1 MKKLKKNIFK
11 LKVINK
17 NQLQSFSKITYPNYW
32 LLQSPEEIKFQIENF
47 FLNTNSN
54 RRFDFFV
61 NKKKNKNFFELTLI
75 TNDRPSLF
83 LDLISIF
90 VAENISVFEARIFTL
105 DDNTV
110 IDTFKFAF
118 SSVYKLKNFEIDQK
132 IKVLKK
138 KIMNMKES
146 ILPKYSI
153 MKFKK
158 VNFLKK
164 KIDIKIDNNSSSTY
178 TVMEVVT
185 NDRVGLLYGISK
197 ILIKNNIII
206 SMAKI
211 STNGDFVEDS
221 FHLRNN
227 FGFKIKD
234 KLFIAKLKKEIVDF
248 LS

>member
-1 MKKLKKNIFK
+1 M
-11 LKVINK
+11 
-17 NQLQSFSKITYPNYW
+17 
-32 LLQSPEEIKFQIENF
+32 PEEIKFQIENF
-47 FLNTNSN
+47 FLNRKIK
-54 RRFDFFV
+54 RRFDFFI
-61 NKKKNKNFFELTLI
+61 NKKINKNFFELTLI
-75 TNDRPSLF
+75 TNDRSSLF

-90 VAENISVFEARIFTL
+90 VSENISVFEARIFTL

-110 IDTFKFAF
+110 IDTFKFSF
-118 SSVYKLKNFEIDQK
+118 SSRNRLKKNEVENKIKNLKQK
-132 IKVLKK
+132 IFDLKENIVPELSEK
-138 KIMNMKES
+138 KI
-146 ILPKYSI
+146 
-153 MKFKK
+153 KK
-158 VNFLKK
+158 DTSLKK

-178 TVMEVVT
+178 TVMEVAT
-185 NDRVGLLYGISK
+185 NDREGLLYGISK

-234 KLFIAKLKKEIVDF
+234 ALFIEKLKKEITQF